1 MLAALLPLFGPVLL
15 ISVAL
20 GVSLVTAG
28 SPERAVAAALAVAI
42 PAVSTAATLGLLYRW
57 CFPQANVRPAAL
69 AAALL
74 VVLMLLSSEDFLR
87 LLASPAWLAAGTEN
101 LLVAAREVTLA
112 GGLSLIAIM
121 GTVLLIELPMRLCLS
136 GWSGPRQEEAVR
148 SARCVASLLIV
159 SAGWLLLE
167 ESAVAR
173 LMQLL
178 RLLKG

>member
-20 GVSLVTAG
+20 GVSLVTVG
-28 SPERAVAAALAVAI
+28 SPGWAVAAALAVAI
-42 PAVSTAATLGLLYRW
+42 PAVSTAAILGLLYRW
-57 CFPQANVRPAAL
+57 CFPQANVRPAGL

-74 VVLMLLSSEDFLR
+74 VLLMLFSSEDFLA
-87 LLASPAWLAAGTEN
+87 LLASPSWLAAGTEN
-101 LLVAAREVTLA
+101 LIVAAREVTLA

-136 GWSGPRQEEAVR
+136 GWSGPQQEDAVR
-148 SARCVASLLIV
+148 SARCVASLLII

-167 ESAVAR
+167 ESAVGR
-173 LMQLL
+173 LAQLL
-178 RLLKG
+178 TLLRG